1 MMMNN
6 RTFLCVIATLIAVFV
21 IFNVYKMQKKSSEK
35 FSEDVKKVFFI
46 YADWCGHC
54 TRFKP
59 EWAKFKEE
67 IAKSNNMK
75 AFALNVDDESN
86 TEFIEMNKVSSF
98 PTVIVTKGSG
108 EKVKYDGERTAED
121 LMKFVKAF

>member
-1 MMMNN
+1 MMMNT
-6 RTFLCVIATLIAVFV
+6 RTILCVIATLISVFV
-21 IFNVYKMQKKSSEK
+21 VFNLYKMQNKSAEK

-59 EWAKFKEE
+59 EWDKFKEE
-67 IAKSNNMK
+67 SAKNNVK

-86 TEFIEMNKVSSF
+86 TAFIEMNKVSSF
-98 PTVIVTKGSG
+98 PTIIVSKGSG
-108 EKVKYDGERTAED
+108 EKVKYEGERTAED
-121 LMKFVKAF
+121 LMKFIKAF

>member
-1 MMMNN
+1 MMNT
-6 RTFLCVIATLIAVFV
+6 RTILCVIATLISVFV
-21 IFNVYKMQKKSSEK
+21 VFNLYKMQNKSAEK

-59 EWAKFKEE
+59 EWDKFKEE
-67 IAKSNNMK
+67 SAKNNVK

-86 TEFIEMNKVSSF
+86 TAFIEMNKVSSF
-98 PTVIVTKGSG
+98 PTIIVSKGSG
-108 EKVKYDGERTAED
+108 EKVKYEGERTAED
-121 LMKFVKAF
+121 LMKFIKAF

>member
-1 MMMNN
+1 MNT
-6 RTFLCVIATLIAVFV
+6 RTILCVIATLISVFV
-21 IFNVYKMQKKSSEK
+21 VFNLYKMQNKSAEK

-59 EWAKFKEE
+59 EWDKFKEE
-67 IAKSNNMK
+67 SAKNNVK

-86 TEFIEMNKVSSF
+86 TAFIEMNKVSSF
-98 PTVIVTKGSG
+98 PTIIVSKGSG
-108 EKVKYDGERTAED
+108 EKVKYEGERTAED
-121 LMKFVKAF
+121 LMKFIKAF